1 MAKKENKKTLIDLIN
16 QIDQKKQELKQL
28 KKDYKTAFNEVTNS
42 WRKEIKSLYPQ
53 LKSCNIGEYVG
64 MDVTLNGK
72 VYNIFISEHRQKLF
86 CMFSLDRKDKNTALL
101 KLQNEMNKE
110 DFEKLK
116 LIFCDPSLSKG
127 TSFSSHNSM
136 FVYFKKEEFDKAYQ
150 FFFKV
155 LSEFSNKI

>member
-1 MAKKENKKTLIDLIN
+1 MNKDKHKIFLLNLLNQIN
-16 QIDQKKQELKQL
+16 QKNQELKQL

-110 DFEKLK
+110 DLEKLK
-116 LIFCDPSLSKG
+116 LIFCDSILSKG
-127 TSFSSHNSM
+127 TSYSIHNSM

-150 FFFKV
+150 FFLKV
-155 LSEFSNKI
+155 LSEFAKNI

>member
-28 KKDYKTAFNEVTNS
+28 KKDYNAAFNEVTNS

-53 LKSCNIGEYVG
+53 LNSCNIGEYVG
-64 MDVTLNGK
+64 VDVTLNGK
-72 VYNIFISEHRQKLF
+72 VYNIFISENRQKLY

-110 DFEKLK
+110 DLEKLK
-116 LIFCDPSLSKG
+116 LIFCNPSLRKG
-127 TSFSSHNSM
+127 TSYSSHNSM
-136 FVYFKKEEFDKAYQ
+136 FVYFKKEEYDKAYQ
-150 FFFKV
+150 FFLKV
-155 LSEFSNKI
+155 LSEFSKNI